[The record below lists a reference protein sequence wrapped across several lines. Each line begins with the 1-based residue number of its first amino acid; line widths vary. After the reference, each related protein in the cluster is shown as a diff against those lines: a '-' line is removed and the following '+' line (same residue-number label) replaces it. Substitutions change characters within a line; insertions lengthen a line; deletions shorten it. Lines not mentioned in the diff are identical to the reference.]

1 MMSTV
6 TVIGTGNVGSA
17 VAGLMAKAGAS
28 LQVIDRDA
36 EKAAGLAA
44 QVKGTAAALGDPLT
58 GEVVVLALPYGAL
71 ESVAVT
77 YKDQL
82 AGKVVVDVT
91 NPVDFATFDAME
103 VPADSS
109 AAAELARVLPG
120 AKVLKAFNT
129 TFAGVVA
136 GGALGANDVAV
147 LVAGDDAD
155 AKKTLIDL
163 VDAGGLRGVDAGS
176 LKRAREM
183 EAMAFL
189 QMALAAAGTISWNG
203 GFALVN

>member
-1 MMSTV
+1 MSTV
-6 TVIGTGNVGSA
+6 TVIGSGNVGTA

-28 LQVIDRDA
+28 LQIVDRDA
-36 EKAAGLAA
+36 EKAAGLAG
-44 QVKGTAAALGDPLT
+44 QVKGTSATFGEPITGD
-58 GEVVVLALPYGAL
+58 VVVLALPFPAL
-71 ESVAVT
+71 ESIAVT

-91 NPVDFATFDAME
+91 NPVDFATFDSLV

-109 AAAELARVLPG
+109 AAAELASVLPG

-136 GGALGANDVAV
+136 SGALGANDVAV

-189 QMALAAAGTISWNG
+189 QMALAAAGTISWTG
-203 GFALVN
+203 GFALVD